1 MAAVRTACR
10 QLGGDIEIESM
21 PSKGTIVRC
30 VFPNGVRPEESVA
43 ELLSLRCVSTIAP
56 PLKRAS

>member
-1 MAAVRTACR
+1 V
-10 QLGGDIEIESM
+10 

-30 VFPNGVRPEESVA
+30 VFPNGVKPEESVA
-43 ELLSLRCVSTIAP
+43 ELLTLKCVPTLV